1 MSSKHTLGWLVGLGF
16 AVALLASGPAHAIGN
31 EQHGMH
37 TRTLQAAPAASYYT
51 PQALKAQGLRWQ
63 AMARAYARRT
73 DGPSVRSAGTD
84 SGFDWNA
91 AGLGAVGGFAL
102 AGGAAA
108 AIFLTR
114 RSRRANLAL

>member
-1 MSSKHTLGWLVGLGF
+1 MSSKHTLGRLVGLGF
-16 AVALLASGPAHAIGN
+16 AVALLASGPAHATGN
-31 EQHGMH
+31 EQSGIR
-37 TRTLQAAPAASYYT
+37 TRTSHVAPAASYYT
-51 PQALKAQGLRWQ
+51 PQALNAQGLRWQ
-63 AMARAYARRT
+63 AMARAYARPT
-73 DGPSVRSAGTD
+73 ATAGGTD

-102 AGGAAA
+102 AGGAVA